1 MDIIPPNL
9 LNIDHIHGNP
19 KKSGGLMRLDML
31 LGIISL
37 LKLLLNRFDL
47 LKTVVKGEKVMGS
60 KALLDTLKDST
71 NQISIYDA
79 ELESLGTEVAQ
90 LSHQIDERNTQTMAL
105 FNRRENLVA
114 KLNFII
120 KRQQELSHEV
130 MGRGLEFII
139 NKMED

>member
-1 MDIIPPNL
+1 
-9 LNIDHIHGNP
+9 
-19 KKSGGLMRLDML
+19 
-31 LGIISL
+31 
-37 LKLLLNRFDL
+37 
-47 LKTVVKGEKVMGS
+47 MGS

-90 LSHQIDERNTQTMAL
+90 LSYQIDERNTQTMAL
-105 FNRRENLVA
+105 LNRRENLVA